1 MPQTGLSTSS
11 SVTPSG
17 MYIYQFVCGCLP
29 HSCIS
34 QYPIVN
40 PIDTGV
46 PPVPVAAVAGGVV
59 GGLILILIV
68 IVVIGLGCCL
78 YKKKKDSGNLIC
90 L

>member
-1 MPQTGLSTSS
+1 MGAYLILVFLNTL
-11 SVTPSG
+11 
-17 MYIYQFVCGCLP
+17 
-29 HSCIS
+29 
-34 QYPIVN
+34 VN

-68 IVVIGLGCCL
+68 IIVVICLGYCL
-78 YKKKKDSGNLIC
+78 YKKKDSGNLIC